1 MNRRHAPSR
10 HTVVAVALSA
20 ALLPATGCGISL
32 QRTAT
37 LGGPAD
43 TYPVTAVFSDAANLS
58 EGGIVRI
65 GQADVGRVTAI
76 RAEAFRAHV
85 DLAIDTSVRLPA
97 NTGARLELTSALGD
111 QFVVLEP
118 PRSGGDRGP
127 SGAPDPSTTDT
138 PADTRAGGRTLADAG
153 RIPIERTSRGP
164 DVEDTLAA
172 LGTLLNGSGLDQA
185 RTVVREVNSAL
196 GGREAK
202 VRRIVERLDDVLGRL
217 ARRGDR
223 ITAVIDSMDTVA
235 AALKK
240 GTPTLEKGLTDI
252 RPGLQ
257 TLLDER
263 ARFTELLRNVGS
275 LGTTTRAL
283 VDKTGGALTRQ
294 LDRLRPVL
302 RDLSTLDENLG
313 PTLQS
318 LTRFSRALRSATPG
332 DYLNLDGTVNVPT
345 GVAELL
351 DIDLYGED
359 SGPPALDLGDTAG
372 SGDGEGGGATGAGAR
387 TREPRPG
394 GLDRLLGGGLR

>member
-20 ALLPATGCGISL
+20 ALLPAAGCGISL

-37 LGGPAD
+37 LGGPSD
-43 TYPVTAVFSDAANLS
+43 TYPVTAVFSDAANLP

-65 GQADVGRVTAI
+65 GQAEVGRVAAI
-76 RAEAFRAHV
+76 RAEDFRAHV
-85 DLAIDTSVRLPA
+85 DLEIDTSVRLPA
-97 NTGARLELTSALGD
+97 KTGARLELTSALGD

-118 PRSGGDRGP
+118 PESTAARTGGDQVRT
-127 SGAPDPSTTDT
+127 PSTGTPSA
-138 PADTRAGGRTLADAG
+138 PADGRTLADAA

-185 RTVVREVNSAL
+185 RTVVREVNTAL

-223 ITAVIDSMDTVA
+223 IAGVVDSMDTVA

-263 ARFTELLRNVGS
+263 SRFTHLLRNVGS

-302 RDLSTLDENLG
+302 RDLSTLDSTLG

-318 LTRFSRALRSATPG
+318 VTRFSRALRSATPG
-332 DYLNLDGTVNVPT
+332 DYLNLDGTLNVPT